1 MSECG
6 LAPPAARG
14 TTGVHRE
21 RDARSARRAKQDN
34 NDIPLLDNTLWQ
46 SSGFWIGVLIV
57 ALTAAALA
65 GRWIRRA
72 RHRRHVKRARKAVR
86 AEKGARRVL
95 ERAGYDVEET
105 QARTEWTVLCDG
117 APQNFDLRA
126 DYIVVKGRRRWVAE
140 VKSGDLVTGLRH
152 GATRR
157 QLLEY
162 QLAYDVDGVLLVDM
176 KARRVREVSF
186 PVLD

>member
-1 MSECG
+1 MF
-6 LAPPAARG
+6 
-14 TTGVHRE
+14 
-21 RDARSARRAKQDN
+21 
-34 NDIPLLDNTLWQ
+34 DNTLWQ
-46 SSGFWIGVLIV
+46 SSGFWIGALII

-65 GRWIRRA
+65 SRWIRRA
-72 RHRRHVKRARKAVR
+72 RSRRHVKRARNAVR

-95 ERAGYDVEET
+95 ERAGYNVEES
-105 QARTEWTVLCDG
+105 QARTEWTVLCEG
-117 APQNFDLRA
+117 ELRSFDLRA
-126 DYIVVKGRRRWVAE
+126 DYIVAKGRRRWVAE
-140 VKSGDLVTGLRH
+140 VKSGDLVTRLQH

-186 PVLD
+186 PGLG